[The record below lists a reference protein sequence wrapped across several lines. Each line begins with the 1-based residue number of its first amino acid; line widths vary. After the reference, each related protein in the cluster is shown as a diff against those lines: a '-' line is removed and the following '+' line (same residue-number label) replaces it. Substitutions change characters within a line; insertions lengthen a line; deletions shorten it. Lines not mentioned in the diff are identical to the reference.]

1 MIRLISIVLWIVI
14 MLGTVAIGYLTVRLV
29 SLVKAQK
36 EKEMPGHTD
45 RIVDVTFHTLKD
57 LTGNGNDFTRDS
69 RGEETI
75 LLDLG
80 ATAGHPFARLCF
92 QKYMGQPARN
102 VEFLVKEI
110 TTIGRD
116 INADIMIDDK
126 TISRQHALL
135 LWGNDM
141 LWIEDLDSENGTILN
156 GMRILPKIKVPVPN
170 GAVIA
175 LGSTSFSVELIQ
187 NETGEPL

>member
-1 MIRLISIVLWIVI
+1 

-29 SLVKAQK
+29 SLVKTQK
-36 EKEMPGHTD
+36 QKEMPGQTD
-45 RIVDVTFHTLKD
+45 RNVDVTFHALND
-57 LTGNGNDFTRDS
+57 LTGIRNGFTRDN

-75 LLDLG
+75 LLNLG
-80 ATAGHPFARLCF
+80 TTVGHPFARLCF

-141 LWIEDLDSENGTILN
+141 LWIEDLNSENGTILN
-156 GMRILPKIKVPVPN
+156 GMRILPRIKVPVPD

-187 NETGEPL
+187 NETGELL